1 VNRARLYAQISA
13 AKGMELLQQALSEH
27 EDKLAKLRVNADN
40 LHDALSRGENL
51 RNVVALS
58 RNLRQ
63 ELAYTHEYFQA
74 CGPFPASICLVCR
87 PPRQTASLWS
97 RKKHF
102 NQRVLPAVIHLPL
115 RPVVGD

>member
-1 VNRARLYAQISA
+1 VDLCEYAQISA

-63 ELAYTHEYFQA
+63 ELAYTHECFIQA
-74 CGPFPASICLVCR
+74 CGPFPASICLVCA
-87 PPRQTASLWS
+87 PTSGAAPSLWS
-97 RKKHF
+97 RKKNSTSEF
-102 NQRVLPAVIHLPL
+102 YPVIHLTL
-115 RPVVGD
+115 RPVV

>member
-1 VNRARLYAQISA
+1 
-13 AKGMELLQQALSEH
+13 MELLQQALSEH

-87 PPRQTASLWS
+87 PLAKRPPCGVAKNISTSEFYPRSSIFLS
-97 RKKHF
+97 D
-102 NQRVLPAVIHLPL
+102 PL
-115 RPVVGD
+115 LETKRADISC